1 MGGLALRLVRLVGEL
16 SDRADAG
23 PRMME
28 GTGIASFSA
37 DMRRRSGGPATQ
49 RLPTGTSTSRY
60 PVDLDRVAQARGERG
75 REAVVRACGQR
86 AMNGTKNT
94 KVVCSLVVRPARPG
108 RSYHLGLGPLQRWL
122 AATVCSLWT
131 SLRVIAR

>member
-1 MGGLALRLVRLVGEL
+1 MLTP
-16 SDRADAG
+16 G

-75 REAVVRACGQR
+75 DGRLGVVACAVEAPV
-86 AMNGTKNT
+86 NDP
-94 KVVCSLVVRPARPG
+94 LDAR
-108 RSYHLGLGPLQRWL
+108 S
-122 AATVCSLWT
+122 
-131 SLRVIAR
+131 